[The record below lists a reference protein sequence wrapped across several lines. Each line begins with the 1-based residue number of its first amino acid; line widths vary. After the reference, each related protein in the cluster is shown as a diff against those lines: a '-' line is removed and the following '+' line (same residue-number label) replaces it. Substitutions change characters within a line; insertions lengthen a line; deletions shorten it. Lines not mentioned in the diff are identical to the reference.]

1 MNLKHLLITAVCAA
15 AALSASAQGQGY
27 LDGVDYFK
35 VEQYDNAR
43 EILERTLNDGS
54 TDKATAYYYL
64 GQIALFNN
72 DQATAQDY
80 FNKGISADSKNGLNY
95 VGMGALALKQGNAA
109 EAKNQFK
116 AAVKADKSAETNV
129 AVARAYFNADPVLYA
144 KEYED
149 YMKDASKRDKS
160 CPDIY
165 VMQGDKYLAEKQI
178 GDAAAAYEN
187 AIFYTGNNVKPEA
200 YVKYANAYVHAN
212 PKLTV
217 SKLEELLEKM
227 PNSALAQREY
237 AEKLYETDHW
247 SDAAVEYGKYM
258 KNPNHFIQD
267 EERYVALL
275 YFGKKYAQ
283 SYKLAGEILAKNP
296 ESFQMRRMRFLN
308 QVDMGHNAAAMERA
322 KEFFAMTPP
331 ANNRFTSNDYTQYAR
346 LLNKMDREDEALPY
360 FEKAVET
367 NPDKADAYRD
377 LADAYYK
384 AKNYE
389 GAVANQEKY
398 MAAGESDYYDYY
410 TISGYY
416 MTHMSKMEAEAPERA
431 EIAKKAIAAID
442 SSLVVKG
449 EDPRYQQRKA
459 RILIVANNNEIPEE
473 AVQVYNVILEQLNKD
488 PENLEKY
495 VNLYKESYQ
504 MIAGYYHKN
513 KDFAKAVEYYEKM
526 LELDPENEALKKY
539 VDNLR
544 KRI

>member
-217 SKLEELLEKM
+217 SKLEELL
-227 PNSALAQREY
+227 
-237 AEKLYETDHW
+237 
-247 SDAAVEYGKYM
+247 
-258 KNPNHFIQD
+258 
-267 EERYVALL
+267 
-275 YFGKKYAQ
+275 
-283 SYKLAGEILAKNP
+283 
-296 ESFQMRRMRFLN
+296 
-308 QVDMGHNAAAMERA
+308 
-322 KEFFAMTPP
+322 
-331 ANNRFTSNDYTQYAR
+331 
-346 LLNKMDREDEALPY
+346 
-360 FEKAVET
+360 
-367 NPDKADAYRD
+367 
-377 LADAYYK
+377 
-384 AKNYE
+384 
-389 GAVANQEKY
+389 
-398 MAAGESDYYDYY
+398 
-410 TISGYY
+410 
-416 MTHMSKMEAEAPERA
+416 
-431 EIAKKAIAAID
+431 
-442 SSLVVKG
+442 
-449 EDPRYQQRKA
+449 
-459 RILIVANNNEIPEE
+459 
-473 AVQVYNVILEQLNKD
+473 
-488 PENLEKY
+488 
-495 VNLYKESYQ
+495 
-504 MIAGYYHKN
+504 
-513 KDFAKAVEYYEKM
+513 
-526 LELDPENEALKKY
+526 
-539 VDNLR
+539 
-544 KRI
+544 